1 MYVYLESR
9 YDILGCGGVLNESF
23 GEVDIGNSGDDGD
36 SHCNWTIGS
45 AGIRQAVAIVSLQRI
60 YFGYCR

>member
-1 MYVYLESR
+1 MFPINDL
-9 YDILGCGGVLNESF
+9 LGCGGVLNKSF
-23 GEVDIGNSGDDGD
+23 GEVDIGNSGDESE

-45 AGIRQAVAIVSLQRI
+45 AGISQAVAIISLQRI